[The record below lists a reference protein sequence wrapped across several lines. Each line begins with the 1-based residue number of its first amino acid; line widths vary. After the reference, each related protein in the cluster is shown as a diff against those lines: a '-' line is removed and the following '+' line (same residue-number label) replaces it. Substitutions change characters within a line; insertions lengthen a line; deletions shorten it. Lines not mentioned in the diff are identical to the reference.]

1 MANST
6 NTHEKLS
13 APTKEFD
20 FVFVSEET
28 LARISTTYKSPAT
41 VVAPSSSSIF
51 DQESLLQ
58 FHEEFKRLVLASNRV
73 LCQNEELAW
82 EDAILQP
89 PIEPHEIKWLDW

>member
-1 MANST
+1 MANFTHT
-6 NTHEKLS
+6 NERPGALV
-13 APTKEFD
+13 KEFD
-20 FVFVSEET
+20 FVFVPEET
-28 LARISTTYKSPAT
+28 LARMSATYKCPTT
-41 VVAPSSSSIF
+41 VAAPPSDSIF